1 MGLVVDGDGGRAG
14 GSHCVQNSEGRRSG
28 GDTRESVGLGLGW
41 VGLDWVGLGWI
52 GLDWVGLD
60 GKKMLKMYRPWILIE
75 GT

>member
-41 VGLDWVGLGWI
+41 VGLDGFGGSVVAGSFFR
-52 GLDWVGLD
+52 D
-60 GKKMLKMYRPWILIE
+60 E
-75 GT
+75 